1 MRPMIIMLALVLGCT
16 CVSQPA
22 TNVAS
27 VAQPQASYYLTPA
40 DCYST
45 RGNVTSLWPLLVLN
59 PADQFYGFEL
69 PIAPWGDGLPQALRV
84 LTPQF
89 DAWLMLSD
97 YENETWEMQSTQNV
111 MQHPWYKIAHNVYGC
126 DLTQRYRSDWDET
139 FVTLWP
145 LDHPGA
151 CQVWVDYAAPE
162 NYIYATVDPVD
173 CDQIGKGWPFC
184 ITFWASNL
192 REVSDFYVWY
202 GIWAEDGGYG
212 GLYAVDHEDYPMG
225 LYDLGVRNQGGEDY
239 DDQNDDSV
247 YAPLGLDLGNTQ
259 GALRNVMKIGIDM
272 FRDGHRGEAE
282 RYDFLRER
290 REIIEYEAPVYS
302 GGVATW
308 QDGESFFTGQSGALF
323 NTVMSIERPG
333 NYVLYFNVNR
343 PEWPHFVRG
352 DYDVDAVCGPPVM
365 FDVHDTAG

>member
-1 MRPMIIMLALVLGCT
+1 MRSLLLTILLILTACSTPPTSPLIPLHETAI
-16 CVSQPA
+16 PA
-22 TNVAS
+22 TTPPAIF
-27 VAQPQASYYLTPA
+27 YLTT
-40 DCYST
+40 DDIT
-45 RGNVTSLWPLLVLN
+45 RTDGYKNNFWPVLWMWE
-59 PADQFYGFEL
+59 DRYYEFEL
-69 PIAPWGDGLPQALRV
+69 PTSSWYTGKPLAVNIMSPQV
-84 LTPQF
+84 PTWLTLCNYPAQ
-89 DAWLMLSD
+89 
-97 YENETWEMQSTQNV
+97 ETWDFEYHEKGNWRFELTEQHFSEWDKTYLV
-111 MQHPWYKIAHNVYGC
+111 MQPEVSNAGVRI
-126 DLTQRYRSDWDET
+126 
-139 FVTLWP
+139 FVE
-145 LDHPGA
+145 
-151 CQVWVDYAAPE
+151 YAAPE
-162 NYIYATVDPVD
+162 NYIYATIEPVD

-302 GGVATW
+302 SGVATW

>member
-1 MRPMIIMLALVLGCT
+1 MITTRLIIISLCLAFGCT

-27 VAQPQASYYLTPA
+27 VAQPQAVASYYLTPD

-84 LTPQF
+84 ENPQF
-89 DAWLMLSD
+89 DAWLCLSD
-97 YENETWEMQSTQNV
+97 YESETWEMQL
-111 MQHPWYKIAHNVYGC
+111 
-126 DLTQRYRSDWDET
+126 LTQGDGYDTILGASYRSDWDET

-145 LDHPGA
+145 LDRPGA
-151 CQVWVDYAAPE
+151 CQVWVDYTAPD
-162 NYIYATVDPVD
+162 NYIYATIEPVD

-184 ITFWASNL
+184 ITFWAANL

-247 YAPLGLDLGNTQ
+247 YAQVGLDLGNTQ
-259 GALRNVMKIGIDM
+259 GAIRNVMHIGIDM
-272 FRDGHRGEAE
+272 FQNGHRGEAE

-290 REIIEYEAPVYS
+290 REIIEYQVPVYS

-308 QDGESFFTGQSGALF
+308 QDGESYFTGQSGALF
-323 NTVMSIERPG
+323 NTVMSIERAG
-333 NYVLYFNVNR
+333 NYVLYFNVNK
-343 PEWPHFVRG
+343 PEWPHFRRG